1 MRIRTKDTSE
11 LTGAVLA
18 ARAAKNRLIDAQLEY
33 DQAEIRLVEVLRSNE
48 RKSTTVSD
56 GDKMVRATVTQRETV
71 KVDEPSLRKAVGAKV
86 FDALCTKKLSTSL
99 LKEAVA
105 EGVVDAVVVA
115 QHSQVTMGKAYIT
128 FSQPEEKE
136 PDD

>member
-1 MRIRTKDTSE
+1 MRIRTKDITE

-33 DQAEIRLVEVLRSNE
+33 DQAEARLVEVLRENE

-56 GDKMVRATVTQRETV
+56 GDKMIKATVTQRENV
-71 KVDEPSLRKAVGAKV
+71 KVDEPALRKAVGAKV
-86 FDALCTKKLSTSL
+86 FDGLCTKKLSNTL
-99 LKEAVA
+99 LREAVS
-105 EGVVDAVVVA
+105 EGVVDAIVVA
-115 QHSQVTMGKAYIT
+115 QHSQVSLGKAYIT